1 VKPSEPLA
9 RNDAHPWNELE
20 IEATML
26 DSAVRLP
33 RRRLSTAT
41 STSRGPG
48 VYFIFYAGRLRC
60 YDALADGTYPLYIG
74 AARDLT
80 ERLGRH
86 RRNTASVLSLAGGA
100 DLLVAE
106 APLGSDPAALYLEAL
121 FIGRLRP
128 CWNEPWLGGFGSR
141 YQGRSRASQIPPPW
155 SVVHPGRRVGTG
167 DPRHGASD
175 LRRRVRA
182 HLAATVHPTL
192 FSGAV
197 AA

>member
-1 VKPSEPLA
+1 VKPSEPLV
-9 RNDAHPWNELE
+9 RNAAHQWNELE

-48 VYFIFYAGRLRC
+48 IYFIFYAGSVPC
-60 YDALADGTYPLYIG
+60 YNALADGSYPIYIG
-74 AARDLT
+74 AARDLA

-86 RRNTASVLSLAGGA
+86 RSNTAPVASLAGGA

-121 FIGRLRP
+121 FISRLRP

-141 YQGRSRASQIPPPW
+141 YQGRSRASQVPPPW

-167 DPRHGASD
+167 VPRNGAED

-182 HLAATVHPTL
+182 HLVATVHPAL